1 MSIILVNTNLAA
13 AAGVMVA
20 VSVSRPLLGRVDLMA
35 VLNGAIGGLVAITAG
50 PDFVSHQWAIL
61 IGGIGGLISTAGMKG
76 LEIIKVDDV
85 VGAIPAHLFAGIWGT
100 LAVCIVAGGNF
111 MVQLTGIVAI
121 GAFVFVTS
129 FIVWKVIGIVIG
141 LRVSRQVEELGQDV
155 AELGIEAYPEFM
167 IMPDSDD
174 LEVLDIDE
182 GR

>member
-1 MSIILVNTNLAA
+1 
-13 AAGVMVA
+13 
-20 VSVSRPLLGRVDLMA
+20 
-35 VLNGAIGGLVAITAG
+35 
-50 PDFVSHQWAIL
+50 
-61 IGGIGGLISTAGMKG
+61 
-76 LEIIKVDDV
+76 
-85 VGAIPAHLFAGIWGT
+85 
-100 LAVCIVAGGNF
+100 